1 MAEFVTL
8 TRKSSTFGK
17 SRTFSLLGILA
28 VSLWLLLATP
38 VHGAGGVSASVPQLS
53 NSDTSEARTHR
64 ELPQFSSY
72 IEIPIYTVQDGDT
85 LWSIAADHNLTLDT
99 IRFANPDFR
108 RNPDVLSIGQQ
119 LRIPPL
125 NGALHDVEAGDT
137 VASIAQRWHVT
148 PGQIRGFVPNGLMGD
163 AQPIPGTV
171 VVVPHGTLEVQLAHP
186 GSTPG
191 YAFAWP
197 ISGPVS
203 QGYHGGHL
211 AIDLS
216 GPYGSSVYAS
226 RGGTIISTG
235 WAETGYGYLVVLQHA
250 DGFVTYYSHLKGHWV
265 EAGQWVNQGDLIGA
279 VGSTGNST
287 GPHVHFEI
295 RLNGV
300 RQNPLAYLPP
310 R

>member
-1 MAEFVTL
+1 MASHSGRWHLL
-8 TRKSSTFGK
+8 TA
-17 SRTFSLLGILA
+17 LLAGGI
-28 VSLWLLLATP
+28 WLLLSGP
-38 VHGAGGVSASVPQLS
+38 VHGSGAVAATIPQLS
-53 NSDTSEARTHR
+53 NSDNAEARTHR
-64 ELPQFSSY
+64 ELPQFRSH
-72 IEIPIYTVQDGDT
+72 IEIPVYAVQDGDT
-85 LWSIAADHNLTLDT
+85 LWSIAADHGLNLDT
-99 IRFANPDFR
+99 IRWANPDFR

-119 LRIPPL
+119 LRIPPV
-125 NGALHDVEAGDT
+125 NGALHDVAPGDT

-148 PGQIRGFVPNGLMGD
+148 PADIRGFVPNGLSGN
-163 AQPIPGTV
+163 AQPVPGSV
-171 VVVPHGTLEVQLAHP
+171 VVVPHGTLEVELPHP
-186 GSTPG
+186 GATPG

-197 ISGPVS
+197 TAGPVS
-203 QGYHGGHL
+203 QGYHGGHA

-226 RGGTIISTG
+226 RGGTISATG
-235 WAETGYGYLVVLQHA
+235 WAETGYGYLVVLTHA
-250 DGFVTYYSHLKGHWV
+250 DGFSTYYSHLKGHWV
-265 EAGQWVNQGDLIGA
+265 EVGQWVNQGDLIGA